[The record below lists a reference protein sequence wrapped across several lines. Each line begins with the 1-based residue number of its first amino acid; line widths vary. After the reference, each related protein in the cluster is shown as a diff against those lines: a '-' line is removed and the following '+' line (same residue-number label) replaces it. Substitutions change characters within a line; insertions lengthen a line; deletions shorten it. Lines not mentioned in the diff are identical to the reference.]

1 MTGKATRISISTPKE
16 TLEEFDKIVKEAGY
30 DRSKA
35 IQQAMKN
42 FKTDHKWTTSKKK
55 NVAGVVI
62 FIYDHEIIG
71 LEEALTDTQH
81 RYASLINSTL
91 HLHLEKNECLQIVAV
106 NGSSEK
112 IQKLSQDI
120 SGKRGIKQLKYAIVA
135 P

>member
-1 MTGKATRISISTPKE
+1 MTGKVTRISISTHKE
-16 TLEEFDKIVKEAGY
+16 TLEEFDEIVKEAGY

-42 FKTDHKWTTSKKK
+42 FITDHKWTTSKKK

-62 FIYDHEIIG
+62 FIYDHEITG
-71 LEEALTDTQH
+71 LEETLTDIQH
-81 RYASLINSTL
+81 KYASIINSTL
-91 HLHLEKNECLQIVAV
+91 HLHLEKDECLQIVAV

-112 IQKLSQDI
+112 IQTLSQDI
-120 SGKRGIKQLKYAIVA
+120 SAKRGIKQLKYAIVA